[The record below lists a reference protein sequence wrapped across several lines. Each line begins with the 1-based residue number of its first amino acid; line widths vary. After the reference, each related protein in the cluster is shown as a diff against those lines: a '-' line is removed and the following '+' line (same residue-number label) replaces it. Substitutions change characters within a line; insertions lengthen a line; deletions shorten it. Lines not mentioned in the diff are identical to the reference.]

1 MFSLLME
8 LALLHQV
15 CSASMGVKPCDI
27 SLILG
32 IYLMHRGYC
41 LPEYTVISE
50 IALTADNPLH
60 CVLAGSSGSTKGEL
74 RWADPDSGK
83 EACRC
88 LITESGL
95 NGNCQFTELDHQ
107 ETPLTCSQSSSTTG
121 SYSMQLFK
129 NMTDSPE
136 SFSWKHSY
144 TYACTFFS
152 MSGNDGIS
160 ATVNVLIESE

>member
-41 LPEYTVISE
+41 LPEHTVISE

-74 RWADPDSGK
+74 RWIDPDSDK
-83 EACRC
+83 EVCQC

-95 NGNCQFTELDHQ
+95 NGNCQFTEQ
-107 ETPLTCSQSSSTTG
+107 ETPLTCSQSSSTAG

-129 NMTDSPE
+129 NMTDSPV
-136 SFSWKHSY
+136 SFSGKHSY
-144 TYACTFFS
+144 TYACTFT
-152 MSGNDGIS
+152 MSGDDGIS